1 MMSWL
6 VGIDDTDTSDTP
18 GTNKLAL
25 HLADQLSESLRAR
38 LIVRHQLLVDPRV
51 PYTSHNGCVSL
62 LLETLF
68 EGPDKLADMLAPE
81 IVAWCPQGS
90 DPGLCIA
97 NSDSVGA
104 AIVQFGQ
111 LCQEEVVDQGDARRA
126 AAESGLHLECL
137 GGTGDGVIGALAAVG
152 LLATRND
159 GRILHADYGGTP
171 PWSEITGWQT
181 LDDLLRAGVCEV
193 RRVDTSE
200 AVRRGR
206 VLLAKRLRPNLCQG
220 RAVLFVERA
229 AESTT
234 DDEAWQAVKL
244 V

>member
-1 MMSWL
+1 MTPWL
-6 VGIDDTDTSDTP
+6 VGIDDTDTSDSP

-25 HLADQLSESLRAR
+25 YLADKFAGSLHVR

-51 PYTSHNGCVSL
+51 PYTSHNGCASL
-62 LLETLF
+62 LLETPL
-68 EGPDKLADMLAPE
+68 EGPDLLADLLAPE
-81 IVAWCPQGS
+81 IVAWCPRGS

-97 NSDSVGA
+97 NNDTIGT
-104 AIVQFGQ
+104 AIVRFGK
-111 LCQEEVVDQGDARRA
+111 LCQQEVVTQDDARLA
-126 AAESGLHLECL
+126 AAECGLYLKSL

-159 GRILHADYGGTP
+159 GRILHADYAGTP
-171 PWSEITGWQT
+171 SWSEITGWQT
-181 LDDLLRAGVCEV
+181 LDELLRAGVCEV
-193 RRVDTSE
+193 RRVDTSQI
-200 AVRRGR
+200 VRRGR

-229 AESTT
+229 PESTA
-234 DDEAWQAVKL
+234 DNEAWQAVKL